1 MTYSSM
7 CLYMLLSSFVYLE
20 QFRYYNLTTHK
31 EYSFSS
37 KVIHY
42 MQENVERSLS
52 LEQLANYFKYSPSHF
67 SMLFQ
72 KETKMSPINYF
83 IRLKIQ
89 KACQYIELTSLKVNE
104 IAMKLGFE
112 EAAYFSRIFTRVMG
126 VSPSVYRKKESI
138 KRDRTEI

>member
-52 LEQLANYFKYSPSHF
+52 LEQLLIILNILLLISPCFSKGDEDVANQLFYPS
-67 SMLFQ
+67 
-72 KETKMSPINYF
+72 EDT
-83 IRLKIQ
+83 
-89 KACQYIELTSLKVNE
+89 ESL
-104 IAMKLGFE
+104 
-112 EAAYFSRIFTRVMG
+112 
-126 VSPSVYRKKESI
+126 SVYRTYQFKG
-138 KRDRTEI
+138 